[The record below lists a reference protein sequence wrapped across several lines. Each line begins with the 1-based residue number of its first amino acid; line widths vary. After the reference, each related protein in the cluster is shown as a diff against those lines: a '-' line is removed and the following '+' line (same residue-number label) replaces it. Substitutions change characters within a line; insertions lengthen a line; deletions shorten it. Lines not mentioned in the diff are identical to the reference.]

1 MPQILT
7 NKSED
12 FIKVAQMM
20 GELGYK
26 EVNLNLGCPSGTVVS
41 KKKGSGFLSD
51 LDGMKAFFDEVFSG
65 VNIAVSVKTRLGMEN
80 PEEIKDLISLYN
92 QFPISEVII
101 HARVRE
107 DYYKKPVNYE
117 AFAEGFS
124 QSIHPV
130 CYNGDIFCAQDVQE
144 VTKRFPKLSAVMV
157 GRGMIANP
165 QLTES
170 FDCAGDK
177 SLEFSKENIDYAR
190 WKAFLDELCYGYE
203 YIMSGGRNV
212 LFKLKEVWSYM
223 IPLFPECEK
232 YGKKIKKA
240 KTVAEYHTI
249 VNALF
254 REAGV
259 Q

>member
-1 MPQILT
+1 
-7 NKSED
+7 
-12 FIKVAQMM
+12 
-20 GELGYK
+20 
-26 EVNLNLGCPSGTVVS
+26 
-41 KKKGSGFLSD
+41 
-51 LDGMKAFFDEVFSG
+51 
-65 VNIAVSVKTRLGMEN
+65 MEN

-130 CYNGDIFCAQDVQE
+130 CYNGDIFCAQDV
-144 VTKRFPKLSAVMV
+144 
-157 GRGMIANP
+157 P

-177 SLEFSKENIDYAR
+177 SLEFSKEDIDYAR

>member
-1 MPQILT
+1 M
-7 NKSED
+7 
-12 FIKVAQMM
+12 
-20 GELGYK
+20 
-26 EVNLNLGCPSGTVVS
+26 NL
-41 KKKGSGFLSD
+41 
-51 LDGMKAFFDEVFSG
+51 
-65 VNIAVSVKTRLGMEN
+65 AVSVKTRLGMEK

-107 DYYKKPVNYE
+107 DYYKNPVNYE

-130 CYNGDIFCAQDVQE
+130 CYNGDIFCAQDIQK
-144 VTKRFPKLSAVMV
+144 VTKRFPKLSAVMI

-170 FDCAGDK
+170 FECAGDK
-177 SLEFSKENIDYAR
+177 SLEFSKEDIDYAR

-259 Q
+259 

>member
-1 MPQILT
+1 M
-7 NKSED
+7 
-12 FIKVAQMM
+12 
-20 GELGYK
+20 
-26 EVNLNLGCPSGTVVS
+26 
-41 KKKGSGFLSD
+41 
-51 LDGMKAFFDEVFSG
+51 
-65 VNIAVSVKTRLGMEN
+65 NIAVSVKTRLGMEN

-177 SLEFSKENIDYAR
+177 S
-190 WKAFLDELCYGYE
+190 
-203 YIMSGGRNV
+203 
-212 LFKLKEVWSYM
+212 
-223 IPLFPECEK
+223 
-232 YGKKIKKA
+232 
-240 KTVAEYHTI
+240 
-249 VNALF
+249 
-254 REAGV
+254 
-259 Q
+259 

>member
-1 MPQILT
+1 MYPTWQYLR
-7 NKSED
+7 
-12 FIKVAQMM
+12 
-20 GELGYK
+20 
-26 EVNLNLGCPSGTVVS
+26 
-41 KKKGSGFLSD
+41 
-51 LDGMKAFFDEVFSG
+51 
-65 VNIAVSVKTRLGMEN
+65 VKFQK

-107 DYYKKPVNYE
+107 DYYKNPVNYE

-177 SLEFSKENIDYAR
+177 SLEFSKEDIDYAR

-240 KTVAEYHTI
+240 KKLLKLTVDDGRNGRQIVSGIANWYQPEDLIGRKIVFVANLAPAKLCGELSEGMILACDAGDNDVRVLFLDKDVPNGSTI
-249 VNALF
+249 
-254 REAGV
+254 R
-259 Q
+259 

>member
-1 MPQILT
+1 M
-7 NKSED
+7 
-12 FIKVAQMM
+12 
-20 GELGYK
+20 
-26 EVNLNLGCPSGTVVS
+26 
-41 KKKGSGFLSD
+41 
-51 LDGMKAFFDEVFSG
+51 
-65 VNIAVSVKTRLGMEN
+65 
-80 PEEIKDLISLYN
+80 
-92 QFPISEVII
+92 II

-107 DYYKKPVNYE
+107 DYYKNPVNYE

-170 FDCAGDK
+170 FDCAGNK
-177 SLEFSKENIDYAR
+177 SLEFSKKDIDYAR

-240 KTVAEYHTI
+240 KTVAEYHTV

>member
-1 MPQILT
+1 
-7 NKSED
+7 
-12 FIKVAQMM
+12 
-20 GELGYK
+20 
-26 EVNLNLGCPSGTVVS
+26 
-41 KKKGSGFLSD
+41 
-51 LDGMKAFFDEVFSG
+51 
-65 VNIAVSVKTRLGMEN
+65 
-80 PEEIKDLISLYN
+80 
-92 QFPISEVII
+92 
-101 HARVRE
+101 
-107 DYYKKPVNYE
+107 
-117 AFAEGFS
+117 
-124 QSIHPV
+124 
-130 CYNGDIFCAQDVQE
+130 
-144 VTKRFPKLSAVMV
+144 MV

-165 QLTES
+165 QLTEVLTVQETKAQN
-170 FDCAGDK
+170 FQKKD
-177 SLEFSKENIDYAR
+177 IDYAR

-254 REAGV
+254 REAVV

>member
-1 MPQILT
+1 
-7 NKSED
+7 
-12 FIKVAQMM
+12 
-20 GELGYK
+20 
-26 EVNLNLGCPSGTVVS
+26 
-41 KKKGSGFLSD
+41 
-51 LDGMKAFFDEVFSG
+51 
-65 VNIAVSVKTRLGMEN
+65 
-80 PEEIKDLISLYN
+80 
-92 QFPISEVII
+92 
-101 HARVRE
+101 
-107 DYYKKPVNYE
+107 
-117 AFAEGFS
+117 
-124 QSIHPV
+124 
-130 CYNGDIFCAQDVQE
+130 
-144 VTKRFPKLSAVMV
+144 MV

-177 SLEFSKENIDYAR
+177 SLEFSKEDIDYAR

-240 KTVAEYHTI
+240 KTVAEYRTI